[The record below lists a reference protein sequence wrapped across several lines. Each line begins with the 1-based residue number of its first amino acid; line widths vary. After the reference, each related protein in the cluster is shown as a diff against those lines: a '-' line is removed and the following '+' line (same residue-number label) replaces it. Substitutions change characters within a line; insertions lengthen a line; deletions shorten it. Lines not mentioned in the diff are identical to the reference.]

1 MRVANPFGQILKG
14 GLRGL
19 ASGGPLGLTAGLAS
33 GLTSGLGG
41 RRRRRRRKRLTA
53 SDIAEL
59 NNIKN
64 ILGKTAAAN
73 ALPFYL
79 K

>member
-1 MRVANPFGQILKG
+1 MALPALLPIAARVAPAVARTLGVGPMLKG
-14 GLRGL
+14 R
-19 ASGGPLGLTAGLAS
+19 S
-33 GLTSGLGG
+33 
-41 RRRRRRRKRLTA
+41 RRRRRRRLTA
-53 SDIAEL
+53 SDIADL